1 MAESTRPGEVSYPDT
16 NGSSIKNAVTNGPV
30 VDHIKSEAARTEQ
43 ELRELKNARVT
54 PSTTT
59 ATGQHLTYYH
69 SLLYSLLSWE
79 QPRATAV
86 SFATVVTFIFA
97 ARYLPL
103 LRWFF
108 KFIYV
113 ALGFTAAAELG
124 GRLVLSQGLA
134 SSFRPRKYYTIPKE
148 TIEGVYEDLE
158 QLLNFV
164 LLEFQRILFAENIV
178 HTVAAFAAAF
188 SAYWLIKWLPFWG
201 LSLIAVTIAYI
212 GPLVY
217 MNNREVI
224 DAQIENIQEVVNSQ
238 AHQLKDLAEE
248 RTSHATGL
256 MKQYVDDY
264 SAKAQE
270 YIGQRRSVSP
280 QMTKVST
287 PEPVIKK
294 EIDTEPVFKTTD
306 FPEAPKEEPVAVK
319 EEPVAVA
326 ESIEHPALN
335 AEKEPLLAA

>member
-1 MAESTRPGEVSYPDT
+1 MGVSIWMCPKLI
-16 NGSSIKNAVTNGPV
+16 NFSPV
-30 VDHIKSEAARTEQ
+30 Q
-43 ELRELKNARVT
+43 
-54 PSTTT
+54 
-59 ATGQHLTYYH
+59 
-69 SLLYSLLSWE
+69 
-79 QPRATAV
+79 
-86 SFATVVTFIFA
+86 
-97 ARYLPL
+97 
-103 LRWFF
+103 
-108 KFIYV
+108 
-113 ALGFTAAAELG
+113 
-124 GRLVLSQGLA
+124 
-134 SSFRPRKYYTIPKE
+134 
-148 TIEGVYEDLE
+148 
-158 QLLNFV
+158 
-164 LLEFQRILFAENIV
+164 
-178 HTVAAFAAAF
+178 AFAAAF

>member
-16 NGSSIKNAVTNGPV
+16 NGSSVKNAVTNGPV

-306 FPEAPKEEPVAVK
+306 FPEAPKEEPVAV
-319 EEPVAVA
+319 A